1 MPESGPKQHEGAG
14 LVSAIV
20 LAAGASKRMGADNKL
35 LLPLGGRPL
44 ITHVVD
50 AVGRARIGEL
60 LVVTGYQPDRL
71 QAALAGRD
79 VLFVHNDAYERGMAT
94 SFQAGIRAASAGSS
108 GYMICLADLPMI
120 AAEEY
125 DAAISAFGRA
135 LAADAQAIVRPVFR
149 GQPGHPVILAASYRT
164 EIAAPGAAKA
174 CRTIL
179 HCHRARVRELEWTT
193 DHVVRDVDSNAAY
206 ASLVAERTAGA

>member
-1 MPESGPKQHEGAG
+1 MPERGPKKHESTG
-14 LVSAIV
+14 LVSAVV
-20 LAAGASKRMGADNKL
+20 LAAGASTRMGADNKL

-44 ITHVVD
+44 VTHVVD
-50 AVGRARIGEL
+50 EVGKARIGEL

-71 QAALAGRD
+71 RAALAGRD
-79 VLFVHNDAYERGMAT
+79 VSFVHNDSYERGMAT
-94 SFQAGIRAASAGSS
+94 SLRAGIRAASAGCS

-120 AAEEY
+120 TAEEY

-135 LAADAQAIVRPVFR
+135 LSADAQAIVRPVFR

-174 CRTIL
+174 CRNIV
-179 HCHRARVRELEWTT
+179 HRHRARVRELEWTR
-193 DHVVRDVDSNAAY
+193 DHVVHDVDTISAY
-206 ASLVAERTAGA
+206 ASLIAERTPSA